1 MVIKRQKKS
10 KAEEELLDE
19 VNETVEKQE
28 FRFDRVIST
37 GSTLTDLAISGR
49 RVRGGGI
56 PGGVLAEFF
65 GPSGGG
71 KTTLL
76 TSCCSSAQRK
86 GGKARVRDPESRL
99 DKEFAAIHGMSISDN
114 VFDYARPDTIREFF
128 LDFWNWEVDSD
139 YLNVFAGD
147 SIAALTTEL
156 ELYPDKP
163 KKDEEEKFLG
173 DVRGQRQAK
182 EFSMSLRKA
191 ARKLGNPEFICI
203 FSNQVR
209 QGNEGQEVTAG
220 GQAVGFYASLRGR
233 IAMKI
238 KIDKTVELK
247 SGVKFTQPVGILSEF
262 YVKKST
268 IDAPFRS
275 APIYVMFDY
284 GIDDIRGNLQWY
296 KDMTKNTKYFCIDKE
311 YVSMADAR
319 RYIEENN
326 HEAKLRD
333 NVIDLWL
340 EIDEK
345 LKDIRKPKV
354 WF

>member
-1 MVIKRQKKS
+1 
-10 KAEEELLDE
+10 
-19 VNETVEKQE
+19 
-28 FRFDRVIST
+28 
-37 GSTLTDLAISGR
+37 
-49 RVRGGGI
+49 
-56 PGGVLAEFF
+56 
-65 GPSGGG
+65 
-71 KTTLL
+71 
-76 TSCCSSAQRK
+76 
-86 GGKARVRDPESRL
+86 
-99 DKEFAAIHGMSISDN
+99 
-114 VFDYARPDTIREFF
+114 
-128 LDFWNWEVDSD
+128 
-139 YLNVFAGD
+139 
-147 SIAALTTEL
+147 
-156 ELYPDKP
+156 
-163 KKDEEEKFLG
+163 
-173 DVRGQRQAK
+173 
-182 EFSMSLRKA
+182 
-191 ARKLGNPEFICI
+191 
-203 FSNQVR
+203 
-209 QGNEGQEVTAG
+209 
-220 GQAVGFYASLRGR
+220 
-233 IAMKI
+233 MKI

>member
-1 MVIKRQKKS
+1 MVNRRKKS
-10 KAEEELLDE
+10 KAEEELIE
-19 VNETVEKQE
+19 EINEDVARKE
-28 FRFDRVIST
+28 FRFDKVIST

-56 PGGVLAEFF
+56 PGGVLGEFF

-99 DKEFAAIHGMSISDN
+99 DQEFAAIHGMNISDS

-128 LDFWNWEVDSD
+128 LAFWNWEVDPK

-156 ELYPDKP
+156 ELHPDKP
-163 KKDEEEKFLG
+163 KKGEPEEFLG
-173 DVRGQRQAK
+173 DKRGQRQAK

-233 IAMKI
+233 ISMQK
-238 KIDKTVELK
+238 KIDKTVKLT
-247 SGVKFTQPVGILSEF
+247 SGVEFTQPVGILSEF

-275 APIYVMFDY
+275 APIYIMFDY
-284 GIDDIRGNLQWY
+284 GIDDVRGNLQWY
-296 KDMTKNTKYFCIDKE
+296 KDMTKNTKYSCVDKE
-311 YVSMADAR
+311 YAYMADAR
-319 RYIEENN
+319 RYIEENDY
-326 HEAKLRD
+326 EAKLRE

-345 LKDIRKPKV
+345 LKDNRKPKV